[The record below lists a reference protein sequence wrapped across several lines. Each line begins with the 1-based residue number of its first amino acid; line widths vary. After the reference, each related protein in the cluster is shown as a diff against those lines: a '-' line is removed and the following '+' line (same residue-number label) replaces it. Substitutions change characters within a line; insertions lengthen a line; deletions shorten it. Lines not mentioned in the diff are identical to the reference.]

1 MIDIKDSITL
11 SDNNEYLVC
20 GKVNKDN
27 KICYCLID
35 IHNKSNI
42 KFCYEKKTENDIE
55 LIEINANDV
64 TADLLSL
71 FADSL
76 KDEI

>member
-27 KICYCLID
+27 KIYI
-35 IHNKSNI
+35 
-42 KFCYEKKTENDIE
+42 
-55 LIEINANDV
+55 
-64 TADLLSL
+64 L
-71 FADSL
+71 FTSYL
-76 KDEI
+76 VFF